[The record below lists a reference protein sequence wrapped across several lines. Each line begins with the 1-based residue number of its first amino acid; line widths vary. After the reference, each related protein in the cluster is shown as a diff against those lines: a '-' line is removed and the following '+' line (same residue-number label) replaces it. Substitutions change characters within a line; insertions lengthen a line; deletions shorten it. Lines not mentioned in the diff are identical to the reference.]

1 MATKIEMATE
11 LAKLMTSAFGTPEA
25 ERAARLAKDYS
36 KPELAAWLV
45 VKAPESSEEERA
57 EARKVMAEL
66 SNRRAGMKEIRNEG
80 IIRKSRG
87 AAARIYA
94 ARTGR

>member
-1 MATKIEMATE
+1 MATKIELAKE
-11 LAKLMTSAFGTPEA
+11 LAKLMPSMFGTPEA

-36 KPELAAWLV
+36 KPELMAWLV
-45 VKAPESSEEERA
+45 VKSPEASEEERE

-66 SNRRAGMKEIRNEG
+66 SRRREGMKEIRNEG

-94 ARTGR
+94 ERTGR